1 MIKMKDDAC
10 RVEIVDLFGGPG
22 GWDLAAQRLGLAVT
36 GIEHDRAACA
46 SRRAAGLDT
55 VEGDVRTYRPS
66 DFPTATDLMGGPP
79 CQPYSIGGKGAGRR
93 ALDTVLHFA
102 DQLAA
107 RRDIRA
113 GLATLD
119 DERTGLVLEPLR
131 WALQALDDGRP
142 YRTVM
147 LEQVPTVLPVWEAMA
162 AILRVEGYTVVTG
175 RMHAEEYGV
184 PQTRA
189 RAVLVARRLGDEEAA
204 LPTPTHRRYSRTTD
218 QDGGNPDLLPWV
230 SMAQALGWGMT
241 HRPALTVA
249 VGTAAGGPDPSC
261 VGGSG
266 SRATLYGERDAGRW
280 IADTR
285 LVDPD
290 ELPAYRGGRKDMIR
304 VSVADAAA
312 LQTFPP
318 GHPFQ
323 GSRTKQYE
331 QIGNAVPP
339 RLAEAVIRR
348 AMAAELAARTSA
360 QAA

>member
-1 MIKMKDDAC
+1 MADESTVD
-10 RVEIVDLFGGPG
+10 IVDLFGGPG
-22 GWDLAAQRLGLAVT
+22 GWDVAAQQLGLAVT
-36 GIEHDRAACA
+36 GIENDHSACET
-46 SRRAAGLDT
+46 RRAAGLGT
-55 VEGDVRTYRPS
+55 VEGDVRAYSPA
-66 DFPTATDLMGGPP
+66 DFPTATDLIGSPP

-93 ALDTVLHFA
+93 ALDAVLHFGSL
-102 DQLAA
+102 LAA
-107 RRDIRA
+107 RKDIRA

-131 WALQALDDGRP
+131 WALAALDTGRP

-162 AILRVEGYTVVTG
+162 QILRCEGYTVVTG
-175 RMHAEEYGV
+175 RLHAEEYGV

-189 RAVLVARRLGDEEAA
+189 RAVLVARRQDEAA
-204 LPTPTHRRYSRTTD
+204 LPAPTHRRYSRTTD
-218 QDGGNPDLLPWV
+218 QDDGNPSLLPWV

-285 LVDPD
+285 LMDAD
-290 ELPAYRGGRKDMIR
+290 ALPAYRGGRKDMIR

-318 GHPFQ
+318 SHCFQ
-323 GSRTKQYE
+323 GTRTKQYE
-331 QIGNAVPP
+331 QIGNAMPP
-339 RLAEAVIRR
+339 VLAEAVIRQ
-348 AMAAELAARTSA
+348 AMAPQLAARTGA

>member
-1 MIKMKDDAC
+1 MNTDDAQ
-10 RVEIVDLFGGPG
+10 VAIVDLFAGPG
-22 GWDLAAQRLGLAVT
+22 GWDIAAQQLGLPVT
-36 GIEHDRAACA
+36 GIELDPSACA
-46 SRRAAGLDT
+46 TRRAAGLDT
-55 VEGDVRTYRPS
+55 VEGDVRAWRPE
-66 DFPTATDLMGGPP
+66 DFPTATDLIGSPP
-79 CQPYSIGGKGAGRR
+79 CQPYSIAGKGAGRR

-102 DQLAA
+102 AQLAA
-107 RRDIRA
+107 RQDIRA

-131 WALQALDDGRP
+131 WTLQALDAGRP

-147 LEQVPTVLPVWEAMA
+147 LEQVPTVLPVWEAIA
-162 AILRVEGYTVVTG
+162 QILRSEGYTVVTG

-189 RAVLVARRLGDEEAA
+189 RAVLVARRGDQAA
-204 LPTPTHRRYSRTTD
+204 LPAPTHRRYSRTTT
-218 QDGGNPDLLPWV
+218 QEDGNQDLLPWV
-230 SMAQALGWGMT
+230 SMAEALGWGMT

-280 IADTR
+280 ITDTR
-285 LVDPD
+285 LTDAD

-323 GSRTKQYE
+323 GTRTKQYE
-331 QIGNAVPP
+331 QVGNAMPT
-339 RLAEAVIRR
+339 RLAAAVIRR
-348 AMAAELAARTSA
+348 AMAAQLAARTGT

>member
-1 MIKMKDDAC
+1 MTDDS
-10 RVEIVDLFGGPG
+10 VVDIVDLFAGPG
-22 GWDLAAQRLGLAVT
+22 GWDVAAQHLGLAVT
-36 GIEHDRAACA
+36 GIENDHCACET
-46 SRRAAGLDT
+46 RRAAGLGT
-55 VEGDVRTYRPS
+55 VEGDVRDYSPA
-66 DFPTATDLMGGPP
+66 DFPTATDLIGSPP

-102 DQLAA
+102 SLLAA
-107 RRDIRA
+107 RKDIRS

-131 WALQALDDGRP
+131 WVLAALDAGHP

-147 LEQVPTVLPVWEAMA
+147 LEQVPTVLPVWDAMA
-162 AILRVEGYTVVTG
+162 QILRTEGYTVVTG
-175 RMHAEEYGV
+175 RLRAEEYGV
-184 PQTRA
+184 PQTRV
-189 RAVLVARRLGDEEAA
+189 RAILVARRGDGAA
-204 LPTPTHRRYSRTTD
+204 LPAPTHRRYSRNTA
-218 QDGGNPDLLPWV
+218 QDAGDPELQPWV

-285 LVDPD
+285 LVPADS
-290 ELPAYRGGRKDMIR
+290 LPAYRGGRKDMIR
-304 VSVADAAA
+304 VSVSDAAA

-318 GHPFQ
+318 DHPFQ
-323 GSRTKQYE
+323 GPRTKQYE
-331 QIGNAVPP
+331 QVGNAMP
-339 RLAEAVIRR
+339 RKLAEAVIRR
-348 AMAAELAARTSA
+348 AMAPELATRTGA

>member
-1 MIKMKDDAC
+1 MTDESTVDI
-10 RVEIVDLFGGPG
+10 IDLFGGPG
-22 GWDLAAQRLGLAVT
+22 GWDVAAQQLGLAVT
-36 GIEHDRAACA
+36 GIELDHSACET
-46 SRRAAGLDT
+46 RRAAGLDT
-55 VEGDVRTYRPS
+55 VEGDVRAYSPD
-66 DFPTATDLMGGPP
+66 DFPTATDLIGSPP

-102 DQLAA
+102 ALLAA
-107 RRDIRA
+107 RKDIRS

-131 WALQALDDGRP
+131 WVLAALDSGRP

-147 LEQVPTVLPVWEAMA
+147 LEQVPTVLPVWDAMA
-162 AILRVEGYTVVTG
+162 EILRSEGYTVVTG
-175 RMHAEEYGV
+175 RMNAEEYGV

-189 RAVLVARRLGDEEAA
+189 RAVLVARRGDVAA
-204 LPTPTHRRYSRTTD
+204 LPAPTHRRYSRTTD
-218 QDGGNPDLLPWV
+218 QNGGNPDLLPWV
-230 SMAQALGWGMT
+230 SMAEALGWGMT

-280 IADTR
+280 IANTR
-285 LVDPD
+285 LTDAD

-304 VSVADAAA
+304 VSVADAAT

-318 GHPFQ
+318 GHPFR
-323 GSRTKQYE
+323 GTRTKQYE
-331 QIGNAVPP
+331 QIGNAMPP

-348 AMAAELAARTSA
+348 AMAAQLAARNST